1 MTRIAILGSGA
12 NGASIGADLLLSGHD
27 VTLVEQWP
35 AHVEAMR
42 ADGLTIETPHRTVHV
57 DPPVLHLCE
66 LAEQR
71 HPFDVVLML
80 VKAYDSRWAAQLIRP
95 HLRPTSLVAGVQNGM
110 STAAIAD
117 VVGADRTM
125 GTVIEVSSAMTEP
138 GRVTRYSDT
147 DQSWFAVGALPR
159 SAASGREEEV
169 AALLREAGRVEV
181 VEDILSTKWMK
192 LISNATVLVP
202 TAILGLPMADAVL
215 VEGMREVMLAAGEE
229 ARLVG
234 AAAGRDILPIFGL
247 SADALRRPDAVVS
260 TLLDTLYTGFVRPG
274 ATATVLQDWT
284 KGRHSEVDDI
294 NGTVVAEGA
303 RVGVATPVNARI
315 VAVAHE
321 IEQGVREAHPD
332 NLTLLRIA

>member
-202 TAILGLPMADAVL
+202 TAILGLPMADAIL

-247 SADALRRPDAVVS
+247 SADDLGRPDAVVS

-274 ATATVLQDWT
+274 ATTTVLQDWT